1 MSPSKLELVEKFDTL
16 SDDHIIPDEV
26 AAIICNQSPRTM
38 RRNNL
43 IPRIKTG
50 LRSGGRRVKDVRAL
64 ARGQVTVA

>member
-1 MSPSKLELVEKFDTL
+1 MSPSKSELVEKFDTL

-26 AAIICNQSPRTM
+26 AAILCNQSLRTL
-38 RRNNL
+38 RRRNL

-64 ARGQVTVA
+64 TRGLIPIA

>member
-1 MSPSKLELVEKFDTL
+1 MSPSKMELIEKFDKL
-16 SDDHIIPDEV
+16 SDDQLVPDEV
-26 AAIICNQSPRTM
+26 AAILCNISTRTL

-64 ARGQVTVA
+64 TRGQVTIA

>member
-1 MSPSKLELVEKFDTL
+1 MSPTKMELVEKFDTL

-26 AAIICNQSPRTM
+26 AAIICNQSSRTM

-64 ARGQVTVA
+64 ARGQITVA

>member
-1 MSPSKLELVEKFDTL
+1 MSPSKMELIEKFDTL

-64 ARGQVTVA
+64 ARGQITVT